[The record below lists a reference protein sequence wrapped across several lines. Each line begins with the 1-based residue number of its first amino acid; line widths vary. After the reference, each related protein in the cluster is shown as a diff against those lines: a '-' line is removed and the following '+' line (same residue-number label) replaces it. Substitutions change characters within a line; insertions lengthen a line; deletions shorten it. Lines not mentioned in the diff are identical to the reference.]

1 MDVFITYK
9 DTPRGSPDCLIKGV
23 NEFAH
28 NSGMRLL
35 ILRTE
40 KRAYFINVDTF
51 NDYMKTYGLPYVKP
65 YTVKNF

>member
-9 DTPRGSPDCLIKGV
+9 DTPRGNPDYLIKGV

-40 KRAYFINVDTF
+40 KRAYFINVDTIRHIELAEGEESPRP
-51 NDYMKTYGLPYVKP
+51 TL
-65 YTVKNF
+65 

>member
-9 DTPRGSPDCLIKGV
+9 DTSRSLPDHWIRGV

-35 ILRTE
+35 SLRTE
-40 KRAYFINVDTF
+40 KRAYFINVDTIKHVELSEGEEF
-51 NDYMKTYGLPYVKP
+51 PKP
-65 YTVKNF
+65 TL

>member
-9 DTPRGSPDCLIKGV
+9 DTPKGCPDHWIRGV

-35 ILRTE
+35 IMRTE
-40 KRAYFINVDTF
+40 KRAYFINVDTIRHVELAEGEEF
-51 NDYMKTYGLPYVKP
+51 PEPTM
-65 YTVKNF
+65 

>member
-9 DTPRGSPDCLIKGV
+9 DKSGMLPDSWIRDV

-28 NSGMRLL
+28 NSQMRLL

-40 KRAYFINVDTF
+40 KRAYFINVDTIRLVEIAE
-51 NDYMKTYGLPYVKP
+51 GEERPKP
-65 YTVKNF
+65 TL

>member
-9 DTPRGSPDCLIKGV
+9 DTPRGNPDCLIEGV

-40 KRAYFINVDTF
+40 RRAYFINVDTIRHIELAEGEESPRP
-51 NDYMKTYGLPYVKP
+51 TL
-65 YTVKNF
+65 

>member
-9 DTPRGSPDCLIKGV
+9 DTPRGNPDYLIKDV

-40 KRAYFINVDTF
+40 KRAYFINVDTIKHVEF
-51 NDYMKTYGLPYVKP
+51 SEGEEFPKP
-65 YTVKNF
+65 TL

>member
-9 DTPRGSPDCLIKGV
+9 DKSGMLPDSWIRDV

-28 NSGMRLL
+28 NSQMRLL

-40 KRAYFINVDTF
+40 KRAYFINVDTIRHVEIAE
-51 NDYMKTYGLPYVKP
+51 GEERPKP
-65 YTVKNF
+65 TL

>member
-9 DTPRGSPDCLIKGV
+9 DTPRGNPDYMIRGV

-40 KRAYFINVDTF
+40 KRAYFINVDTIKHVELSEGEEF
-51 NDYMKTYGLPYVKP
+51 PKP
-65 YTVKNF
+65 TL

>member
-9 DTPRGSPDCLIKGV
+9 DKSGILPDNWIRGV

-28 NSGMRLL
+28 NSQMRLL

-40 KRAYFINVDTF
+40 KRAYFINVDTI
-51 NDYMKTYGLPYVKP
+51 KHVEIAEGEEWPKP
-65 YTVKNF
+65 TL